1 MNNIK
6 LENICIGRILGNY
19 NPPKSS
25 AQSRLQELEEII
37 KFEANIHA
45 DKVWV
50 LNRIFDQDY
59 NSKIKN
65 ILIKNN
71 YQFYEIP
78 FIYDDFASSKDKFS
92 YLANINPARNF
103 LIKKC
108 LSQHKYAFC
117 LDGDCFFDSDLFTN
131 ITSNLNSNPNKS
143 YYAVMTKRVIK
154 RGHKYDFSNVID
166 SEPMLV
172 FTKNSKFFFD
182 ENTPFG
188 ANDKNELCWK
198 LGFSEEKFI
207 QKIYDTNIT
216 GNLCAVLGNVF
227 HISCA
232 DQKLETDSVLRKK
245 ARIESLTQ
253 TIEAI
258 EKIHEK
264 SLDYRVYT

>member
-1 MNNIK
+1 MNTK
-6 LENICIGRILGNY
+6 DICICRVLGNY

-25 AQSRLQELEEII
+25 PQSRLQELVDII
-37 KFEANIHA
+37 EFETDVSSN
-45 DKVWV
+45 KMWV
-50 LNRIFDQDY
+50 LNRIFDLDY
-59 NSKIKN
+59 NSKIKD

-71 YQFYEIP
+71 YPFYEIP
-78 FIYDDFASSKDKFS
+78 FVYDDFASSKDKFS

-117 LDGDCFFDSDLFTN
+117 LDGDCFFDSDLF
-131 ITSNLNSNPNKS
+131 IDVTSNLNSNPNKP

-154 RGHKYDFSNVID
+154 QESKYDFSNVIN

-172 FTKNSKFFFD
+172 FTKNSKIFFD
-182 ENTPFG
+182 ENVPFG

-232 DQKLETDSVLRKK
+232 DQKLETDSALRKR

-253 TIEAI
+253 TIEVI
-258 EKIHEK
+258 EKIYRK
-264 SLDYRVYT
+264 SA

>member
-6 LENICIGRILGNY
+6 LEDICIGRILGNY

-25 AQSRLQELEEII
+25 AQSRLQELEDII

-45 DKVWV
+45 DKIWV

-78 FIYDDFASSKDKFS
+78 FIYDDFASSKDQFS

-108 LSQHKYAFC
+108 LSQHKYVFC
-117 LDGDCFFDSDLFTN
+117 LDGDCFFDSQLFSEVTAKLD
-131 ITSNLNSNPNKS
+131 SDPSKP
-143 YYAVMTKRVIK
+143 YYSVMMKRIIK
-154 RGHKYDFSNVID
+154 KELKYDFSNVVD
-166 SEPMLV
+166 AEPILV
-172 FTKNSKFFFD
+172 FTKNSKTLFD
-182 ENTPFG
+182 ENIPFG

-198 LGFSEEKFI
+198 LGFSKKQFI

-232 DQKLETDSVLRKK
+232 DQKLETDSVLRKR

-258 EKIHEK
+258 EKIYEK
-264 SLDYRVYT
+264 SSD